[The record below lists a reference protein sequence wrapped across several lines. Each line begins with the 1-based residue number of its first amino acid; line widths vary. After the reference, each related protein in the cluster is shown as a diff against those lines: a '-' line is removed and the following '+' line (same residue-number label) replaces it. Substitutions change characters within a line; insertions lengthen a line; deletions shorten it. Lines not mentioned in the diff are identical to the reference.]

1 MNLGA
6 SQVKNING
14 KESACQ
20 GRRLKRWR
28 LGRLVG
34 KIPWSWK
41 WQPTPVFLPGK
52 FHGQRS
58 LVAIVHG
65 VTKSR
70 AWLSMHARM
79 HTHMNVSVGK
89 FSDTE
94 VGPKRWRPPKLH
106 QRPVCPQLP
115 PFFCA
120 AWSALTVDI
129 LLQGPETGVIS
140 KYNHAPPIN
149 QWVRVFEV
157 RVVLSVGRL

>member
-1 MNLGA
+1 M
-6 SQVKNING
+6 
-14 KESACQ
+14 
-20 GRRLKRWR
+20 
-28 LGRLVG
+28 G

-94 VGPKRWRPPKLH
+94 VGSKRWRPPKLH

-115 PFFCA
+115 PFSCA

-140 KYNHAPPIN
+140 KYKHAPRIN
-149 QWVRVFEV
+149 QWVKSIWGPSSARCGAIVTVMNFRIYGPVF
-157 RVVLSVGRL
+157 LLQLPA